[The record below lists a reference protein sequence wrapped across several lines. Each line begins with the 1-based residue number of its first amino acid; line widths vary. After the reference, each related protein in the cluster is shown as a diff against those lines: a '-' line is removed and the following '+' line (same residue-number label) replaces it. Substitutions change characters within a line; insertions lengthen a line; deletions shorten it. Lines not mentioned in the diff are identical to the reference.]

1 MFSSQM
7 PGFILRSTHM
17 GEMCVLV
24 QVEKKLKKFLVML
37 DELEKL
43 VCIT

>member
-1 MFSSQM
+1 
-7 PGFILRSTHM
+7 M